1 MLSAGT
7 LISVEHKMF
16 PSIMF
21 YYKLGT
27 FQFVR
32 YEFYPVTIYIY
43 FLLSLPNIILLFL
56 PYYFIVI
63 ILGRARIAQ
72 SVVVVFHAGGVR
84 KCL

>member
-7 LISVEHKMF
+7 LISVENKMF

-32 YEFYPVTIYIY
+32 YEFYPVTIIYIFSSHCLTKFY
-43 FLLSLPNIILLFL
+43 DFCHISSLLL
-56 PYYFIVI
+56 
-63 ILGRARIAQ
+63 LGRARIAQ

-84 KCL
+84 RCL